1 MISQPVFIAHFLFR
15 RKQSGLALFGLLF
28 ILLITGCTA
37 LGPDFEK
44 PEVSTEASWSEQ
56 DEALSGEPRAQI
68 EWWKAFNDPVLD
80 KLIQTA
86 YQQNLPLQVA
96 GLRILE
102 ARAQLGIA
110 VGNRYPQVQQLKGSA
125 NRFRLSEKS
134 PNFNALTDDNY
145 SDHQIGFDAAWE
157 LDFWGRFRRS
167 IESAEA
173 SLSVSEADYDNT
185 LVILT
190 AEVARAY
197 VTIRTLEE
205 QLALVRSN
213 ISLQQESL
221 RIAQVRY
228 DNGATTELDVQ
239 QATSQLADTQAQNPV
254 LMTSLRQANNGLS
267 VLMGMPPSDLT
278 EMLGGL
284 GPIPVASVSMATG
297 IPADLLRRR
306 PDVRLAEYQ
315 AASQSALIGVAKADL
330 YPSFSLT
337 GSIGYRASNTWDNS
351 TSDLFDSDTLFFS
364 AGPSFTWNILNY
376 GRIKNNVRV
385 QDARFQQSVVNYQN
399 TVLTA
404 YQEVEDA
411 MVAFGQS
418 KRESTFRATSAAA
431 AKRSVEISSIQYR
444 EGSVDFQRVIDSQ
457 RVLVIQQN
465 QWTTARGDIALNL
478 IAMYKALGG
487 GWEIREGNS
496 FISDE
501 IRHEMEKRTNWGDLL
516 TPENKAK

>member
-1 MISQPVFIAHFLFR
+1 VFVALFSFR
-15 RKQSGLALFGLLF
+15 RKQCEFSLFGLF
-28 ILLITGCTA
+28 CILLITGCTT

-44 PEVSTEASWSEQ
+44 PEAATEASWSVK
-56 DEALSGEPRAQI
+56 DDALSAEPHVQV

-125 NRFRLSEKS
+125 NRFELSEKS
-134 PNFNALTDDNY
+134 PNFSVFTDDSY

-167 IESAEA
+167 IEAAEA
-173 SLSVSEADYDNT
+173 SLSATEADYDNT

-190 AEVARAY
+190 AEVARVY

-205 QLALVRSN
+205 QLVLVRSN
-213 ISLQQESL
+213 IILQQSSL
-221 RIAQVRY
+221 RIAQIRY
-228 DNGATTELDVQ
+228 ENGATSELDVQ
-239 QATSQLADTQAQNPV
+239 QATSQLADTQAQAPA
-254 LMTSLRQANNGLS
+254 LLTSLRQANNGLS

-278 EMLGGL
+278 EILGKVGQ
-284 GPIPVASVSMATG
+284 IPVASVAMATG

-306 PDVRLAEYQ
+306 PDVRLAEYK
-315 AASQSALIGVAKADL
+315 AATQSALIGVAKADL

-337 GSIGYRASNTWDNS
+337 GSIGYRASDTWDNS
-351 TSDLFDSDTLFFS
+351 TSDLLDSDTLFFS

-385 QDARFQQSVVNYQN
+385 QDARFQQSVLNYQN

-411 MVAFGQS
+411 MVAFGLS
-418 KRESTFRATSAAA
+418 KKESIFRATGAAA
-431 AKRSVEISSIQYR
+431 AKRSVEISNIQYR

-457 RVLVIQQN
+457 RVLVVQQN

-487 GWEIREGNS
+487 GWEIREGNG
-496 FISDE
+496 FVSDE
-501 IRHEMEKRTNWGDLL
+501 IRNEMEGRTNWGDLL
-516 TPENKAK
+516 MIDDKAK

>member
-1 MISQPVFIAHFLFR
+1 MISQPVFFSHSLFR
-15 RKQSGLALFGLLF
+15 RKQSGLALFGFLF
-28 ILLITGCTA
+28 VLLITGCTA

-44 PEVSTEASWSEQ
+44 PEVASEASWSEQ
-56 DEALSGEPRAQI
+56 DEALSGEPRAQV

-80 KLIQTA
+80 TLIQTA

-110 VGNRYPQVQQLKGSA
+110 VGNRYPQMQQLHGSA
-125 NRFRLSEKS
+125 NRVGVSEKS
-134 PNFNALTDDNY
+134 PNFLPLADDNY
-145 SDHQIGFDAAWE
+145 SDHRVGFDAAWE

-228 DNGATTELDVQ
+228 DNGATSELDVQ
-239 QATSQLADTQAQNPV
+239 QATSTLADTQAQNPV
-254 LMTSLRQANNGLS
+254 LMTRLRQANNGLS

-284 GPIPVASVSMATG
+284 GAIPVASVSMTTG
-297 IPADLLRRR
+297 VPADLLRRR

-330 YPSFSLT
+330 YPSFSLM
-337 GSIGYRASNTWDNS
+337 GSIGYQAGDTGRSSN
-351 TSDLFDSDTLFFS
+351 SDLFDSDSLFFS

-399 TVLTA
+399 TVLIA

-457 RVLVIQQN
+457 RTLVVQQDR
-465 QWTTARGDIALNL
+465 WATARGDIALNL

-487 GWEIREGNS
+487 GWEIREGKS

-501 IRHEMEKRTNWGDLL
+501 IRDEMEKRTNWGDLL
-516 TPENKAK
+516 TPGNKAK

>member
-1 MISQPVFIAHFLFR
+1 VISQSTFVTCVSFR
-15 RKQSGLALFGLLF
+15 RSQYELVLFSLLF
-28 ILLITGCTA
+28 TLSLTGCIA

-44 PEVSTEASWSEQ
+44 PEVSTEANWLAK
-56 DEALSGEPRAQI
+56 DEALSSEPRVQV

-80 KLIQTA
+80 TLIQTA

-110 VGNRYPQVQQLKGSA
+110 VGNRYPQVQQLHGSA
-125 NRFRLSEKS
+125 NRVEVSEKS
-134 PNFNALTDDNY
+134 PNFIQFADDTY
-145 SDHQIGFDAAWE
+145 SDHRVAFDAAWE

-239 QATSQLADTQAQNPV
+239 QATSTLADTQAQNPV
-254 LMTSLRQANNGLS
+254 LMTALRQANNGLS

-306 PDVRLAEYQ
+306 PDVRLAENQ
-315 AASQSALIGVAKADL
+315 AAHQSALIGVAKADF

-337 GSIGYRASNTWDNS
+337 GSIGYQAGDTGRSS
-351 TSDLFDSDTLFFS
+351 TGDLFDSDALFFS

-418 KRESTFRATSAAA
+418 KRESAFRATSAAA

-457 RVLVIQQN
+457 RSLVAQQDR
-465 QWTTARGDIALNL
+465 WAAARGDIALNL

-501 IRHEMEKRTNWGDLL
+501 TRQEMEKRTNWGDLL

>member
-1 MISQPVFIAHFLFR
+1 MV
-15 RKQSGLALFGLLF
+15 LFGLLF
-28 ILLITGCTA
+28 TLLMTGCTA
-37 LGPDFEK
+37 LGPDFKK
-44 PEVSTEASWSEQ
+44 PEVSTEASWSAK
-56 DEALSGEPRAQI
+56 DEALSDEPRVQV

-80 KLIQTA
+80 TLIQTA

-102 ARAQLGIA
+102 ARAQLGVA
-110 VGNRYPQVQQLKGSA
+110 VGNRYPQVQQLNGSA
-125 NRFRLSEKS
+125 NRVRLSEKS
-134 PNFNALTDDNY
+134 PNFNALTDDSY
-145 SDHQIGFDAAWE
+145 SDHRVGFDAAWE

-167 IESAEA
+167 IEAAEA
-173 SLSVSEADYDNT
+173 SLSVTEADYDNT

-197 VTIRTLEE
+197 VSIRTLEE

-228 DNGATTELDVQ
+228 KNGATTELDVQ
-239 QATSQLADTQAQNPV
+239 QATSTLADTQAQAPV
-254 LMTSLRQANNGLS
+254 LMTTLRQTNNGLS

-278 EMLGGL
+278 AMLGGV
-284 GPIPVASVSMATG
+284 GQIPVASVAMATG

-337 GSIGYRASNTWDNS
+337 GSIGYQASDTHDSNTG
-351 TSDLFDSDTLFFS
+351 DLFDSGTLFFS

-418 KRESTFRATSAAA
+418 KRESTFRATSSAA

-457 RVLVIQQN
+457 RSLVVQQN
-465 QWTTARGDIALNL
+465 RWAAARGDIALNL

-501 IRHEMEKRTNWGDLL
+501 IRNEMEERTNWGDLL
-516 TPENKAK
+516 MTDDKAK